1 VVVDALGGIVVHAEQ
16 GYVRDRLAVLE
27 LLRRQRIAASRAS
40 ALDSKQIVI
49 CGGQGTLTPAR
60 LLDGL
65 GNCHRCRDTVPLLRG
80 NRARCDFADEC
91 LLSGRVMESRG
102 RG

>member
-16 GYVRDRLAVLE
+16 GYMRNRLAVLD
-27 LLRRQRIAASRAS
+27 LLRRQRVAARRAG
-40 ALDSKQIVI
+40 ALDSEQVVI
-49 CGGQGTLTPAR
+49 CAGQSALTPGGF
-60 LLDGL
+60 LDGL
-65 GNCHRCRDTVPLLRG
+65 GNRHRCWDTVRLLRG
-80 NRARCDFADEC
+80 NRARCDFADER